1 MLVEKSLIDALI
13 DYTKGRKVVVLQ
25 VQDDGKMDAGLLDD
39 FLEQKENKYLVDVP
53 AYNNPDFESAVH
65 RMSGTLPDP
74 EQIVAAVHETQE
86 ESSGE
91 EILPPPHEEPEVD
104 KMPSAG
110 RKRIACDY
118 EVLKGY
124 IESGKTDGEIADL
137 ECVSVSTVKRWIC
150 ENGLAGIRKRGRKSK
165 DGTKKH
171 ETKPRVKKAE
181 PNINP
186 GYNADRYWCNSCQYR
201 AKKKGCDYYMH
212 TDKERGCDPENCD
225 KYVRGPRL
233 GKEK

>member
-1 MLVEKSLIDALI
+1 MLVEKSIKGALN
-13 DYTKGRKVVVLQ
+13 DYAKGRKVVVLQ
-25 VQDDGKMDAGLLDD
+25 FDAKGRIDANLLSD
-39 FLEQKENKYLVDVP
+39 FFEDENNKYLVDVP
-53 AYNNPDFESAVH
+53 ACNNPDFEAAVQEMTGAIPSA
-65 RMSGTLPDP
+65 
-74 EQIVAAVHETQE
+74 EQIVAAVHDTQE
-86 ESSGE
+86 ESSGD

-124 IESGKTDGEIADL
+124 IESGKTDGEIADI

-150 ENGLAGIRKRGRKSK
+150 ENGLSGIRKRGRKSK
-165 DGTKKH
+165 DGTKKQ
-171 ETKPRVKKAE
+171 ETKPCVKKVE
-181 PNINP
+181 PDFKP

-201 AKKKGCDYYMH
+201 AEKKGCDYYVH
-212 TDKERGCDPENCD
+212 TDKVRGCDPENCD